1 MQDTLNAI
9 FPWFALLLGLVLGSF
24 FNVCIHRYL
33 VGEKINDPPRSRCPK
48 CGHGLAWWENLPLLS
63 YVILRARCR
72 ACKERI
78 SARYPLVEALSGGLM
93 LAYALKYGL
102 TPEWAVY
109 SLFTGALIVASF
121 IDFDAYILP
130 DEITLG
136 GAPAAFLCSW
146 LFLPPS
152 WQDALLG
159 AALGSGV
166 FFLMQRV
173 YRRLRG
179 GEGMGTGDVKLM
191 LVLGSL
197 TGWQGLPLT
206 ILAGSASALLASLVY
221 LRLPQAEGMKTAVPF
236 GPFLALGAILYFL
249 AGQEI
254 MDWYM
259 RV

>member
-1 MQDTLNAI
+1 
-9 FPWFALLLGLVLGSF
+9 
-24 FNVCIHRYL
+24 
-33 VGEKINDPPRSRCPK
+33 
-48 CGHGLAWWENLPLLS
+48 
-63 YVILRARCR
+63 
-72 ACKERI
+72 
-78 SARYPLVEALSGGLM
+78 
-93 LAYALKYGL
+93 
-102 TPEWAVY
+102 
-109 SLFTGALIVASF
+109 
-121 IDFDAYILP
+121 
-130 DEITLG
+130 
-136 GAPAAFLCSW
+136 
-146 LFLPPS
+146 
-152 WQDALLG
+152 
-159 AALGSGV
+159 
-166 FFLMQRV
+166 MQRV